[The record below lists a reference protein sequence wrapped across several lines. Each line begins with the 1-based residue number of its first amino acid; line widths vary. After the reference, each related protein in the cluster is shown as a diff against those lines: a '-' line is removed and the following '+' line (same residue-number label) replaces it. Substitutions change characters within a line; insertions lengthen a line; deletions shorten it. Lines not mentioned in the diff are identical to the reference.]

1 MPRNH
6 SLSRHA
12 MAGLFV
18 LSTFTTTLWADE
30 PSRVVPLWSE
40 LAPGETTRQTGETLP
55 ARPNEDP
62 PATRIGGITQPL
74 LEFYEPP
81 ADKQS
86 GAAVL
91 VMPGGGF
98 RYVVHDKE
106 GVEPARWLNQL
117 GITGIVLRYRTID
130 ASNGPHWRRPVQ
142 DAQRAMRLLRA
153 NAAAWKID
161 PKQVGLLGFSAGGQ
175 AAALASTR
183 FKTPEYTARD
193 AIDEQSC
200 RPDFAML
207 LYAGG
212 LWDAKQEK
220 LIDDLHVSADTPPIF
235 MSVAHN
241 DGTIPL
247 GNAAFYTKLKQ
258 QNVATELHIFHNGG
272 HGYGLRSVK
281 DSVVHTWTHRAADWL
296 KQTTTTTASR

>member
-1 MPRNH
+1 MTWNQRLGH
-6 SLSRHA
+6 DGAISIFMVVLI
-12 MAGLFV
+12 AGGLR
-18 LSTFTTTLWADE
+18 ADE
-30 PSRVVPLWSE
+30 PLRVVPVWPE
-40 LAPGETTRQTGETLP
+40 RAPGETTMKTGETLP
-55 ARPNEDP
+55 ARPNEEP

-81 ADKQS
+81 VDNKS
-86 GAAVL
+86 GAAV
-91 VMPGGGF
+91 VIMPGGGF

-106 GVEPARWLNQL
+106 GVEAARWLNRF

-153 NAAAWKID
+153 NAAVWKLD
-161 PKQVGLLGFSAGGQ
+161 PKQLGLLGFSAGGQ

-193 AIDEQSC
+193 AVDEQSC

-220 LIDDLHVSADTPPIF
+220 LIEELHVSADTPPIF

-281 DSVVHTWTHRAADWL
+281 DSVVHTWTERAADWL
-296 KQTTTTTASR
+296 KQTTITTASR